1 MGDKLFFNQNY
12 GITWDWARDQQTAWA
27 TSKPYDVVDIFRK
40 EIHLIQAALY
50 VGRNDSCHHLSCG
63 RPKKKACNPLILD
76 IENGRFRRQERT
88 HLARR
93 LRPVKMALLGR
104 SIFSPFAPL
113 VDEQIPTTSRFCPN
127 LLKKPFLS
135 PHFFFGPF
143 ENGFLLGYSYIGGG
157 GGGIE
162 IKMERPRRH
171 NRHKPNKQ
179 SHASQRLQ

>member
-104 SIFSPFAPL
+104 SIFSPL
-113 VDEQIPTTSRFCPN
+113 QQISI
-127 LLKKPFLS
+127 LQAE
-135 PHFFFGPF
+135 HQ
-143 ENGFLLGYSYIGGG
+143 
-157 GGGIE
+157 
-162 IKMERPRRH
+162 PRRQVSKKRSSLIKRILFH
-171 NRHKPNKQ
+171 SKYPYEAIESVIH
-179 SHASQRLQ
+179 SWII